1 LATPQ
6 EKGDRE
12 AHQMAEQQQAK
23 KRSSGLF
30 RLFERGVDTAARNNV
45 TAMGYSISITAAF
58 ALLQTSR
65 SDTGILAI
73 FFFAGGAVFAF
84 SIIACLAS
92 GFFRE
97 ELEDET
103 SNVKSLAGALSFL
116 SVGLALGVAYVVGL
130 LIPGLAAWPVSAFLA
145 TMVYMASVGLELTI
159 AHLILSSND

>member
-1 LATPQ
+1 
-6 EKGDRE
+6 
-12 AHQMAEQQQAK
+12 MAEQERPQK
-23 KRSSGLF
+23 CGSGFF
-30 RLFERGVDTAARNNV
+30 RLFERGVDTATRNNV
-45 TAMGYSISITAAF
+45 TAMGYSITITAAF

-65 SDTGILAI
+65 SDAGILAV
-73 FFFAGGAVFAF
+73 FVFAAGAVFAF

-97 ELEDET
+97 ELEDQT

-130 LIPGLAAWPVSAFLA
+130 LIPGLGAWSASAFLA
-145 TMVYMASVGLELTI
+145 TVVYMASVGLELTI

>member
-1 LATPQ
+1 
-6 EKGDRE
+6 
-12 AHQMAEQQQAK
+12 MAEQQQAK

-45 TAMGYSISITAAF
+45 TATGYSISITAAF

-73 FFFAGGAVFAF
+73 FFFAAGAVFAF
-84 SIIACLAS
+84 SIIASIAS

-97 ELEDET
+97 ELEDQT

-130 LIPGLAAWPVSAFLA
+130 LIQGLLAWPVSAFSA
-145 TMVYMASVGLELTI
+145 TVVYVGSVGLELTV
-159 AHLILSSND
+159 AHWILRSRE

>member
-1 LATPQ
+1 
-6 EKGDRE
+6 
-12 AHQMAEQQQAK
+12 MVEQKQPK
-23 KRSSGLF
+23 RRSSGLL
-30 RLFERGVDTAARNNV
+30 RLFERGVDTAARNNL

-73 FFFAGGAVFAF
+73 FFFAAGAVLAFA
-84 SIIACLAS
+84 IIACLAS

-97 ELEDET
+97 ELEDESST
-103 SNVKSLAGALSFL
+103 ITSLAGALSFL

-130 LIPGLAAWPVSAFLA
+130 LMPGLAAWPISAFLA
-145 TMVYMASVGLELTI
+145 TVVYMASVGLELTI

>member
-1 LATPQ
+1 
-6 EKGDRE
+6 
-12 AHQMAEQQQAK
+12 MAEQQQAK

-45 TAMGYSISITAAF
+45 TAMGYSITITAAF

-73 FFFAGGAVFAF
+73 FFFAAGAVFAF
-84 SIIACLAS
+84 SIIASIAS

-145 TMVYMASVGLELTI
+145 TMVYMASVGIELTI